1 MRDSLI
7 KKISTLYFLG
17 YNSNFP
23 GTLASLIGI
32 IGITLIKNNNIIYY
46 ILLIISLILGF
57 AVSGKAEQIFNRKDP
72 KEVVIDEF
80 CGILLSFFL
89 IELSPFHIISG
100 FVFFRVIDIFK
111 PYPIKEIEKIKGSAG
126 IMLDDIMSGIY
137 TNLILK
143 TLEILKI

>member
-1 MRDSLI
+1 MKDSLI

-17 YNSNFP
+17 YNSDFP
-23 GTLASLIGI
+23 GTLASLFGVIGLII
-32 IGITLIKNNNIIYY
+32 IGNYNLVYY
-46 ILLIISLILGF
+46 IILFILLILGF
-57 AVSGKAEQIFNRKDP
+57 AVSGKAEQIFNKKDP

-89 IELSPFHIISG
+89 IELSPFHILSG
-100 FVFFRVIDIFK
+100 FIFFRAIDIFK
-111 PYPIKEIEKIKGSAG
+111 PYPIKEIEKLGGSAG
-126 IMLDDIMSGIY
+126 IMLDDIVSGIY